1 LKQNGCNDPTQMAS
15 LFNLELVKKI
25 LETSG
30 ATYPV
35 WHLRLIFLIS
45 DILTH
50 DRDFNNAAFFMTV
63 GIEFCAQNRISSY
76 THILFILC
84 KGLVKITIKKF

>member
-1 LKQNGCNDPTQMAS
+1 MTS
-15 LFNLELVKKI
+15 LFNLELVKKT

-30 ATYPV
+30 STYPV
-35 WHLRLIFLIS
+35 WHIRLIFLIT

-50 DRDFNNAAFFMTV
+50 DREFSSAAFFMTI
-63 GIEFCAQNRISSY
+63 GIDFCAQNRISSY

-84 KGLVKITIKKF
+84 KGLVRLFNRIFNNNK

>member
-1 LKQNGCNDPTQMAS
+1 MRYFYTKPSNTFN

-50 DRDFNNAAFFMTV
+50 DRDFNNAAFFMTI

-84 KGLVKITIKKF
+84 KGLVNFKLN